1 MDDSVSSNVTPISS
15 QDQGEAS
22 RQELLKRLD
31 EASKRAEETRAKRE
45 ELETQGELE
54 RRVLEAE
61 REAADQEA
69 LLNAESEHGS
79 SRIATVSTDLGV
91 IILKRANALRFKKF
105 QDLEST
111 KTLDVERLVRPCIVY
126 PDKSRFDVICEELP
140 ATLMQCGNAVAILA
154 GARAQE
160 NAGKS

>member
-1 MDDSVSSNVTPISS
+1 MEDSASSSVTS
-15 QDQGEAS
+15 QQPAS
-22 RQELLKRLD
+22 RDELVRRLK
-31 EASKRAEETRAKRE
+31 EANKRAEETRAKRE
-45 ELETQGELE
+45 KLETQGELE

-69 LLNAESEHGS
+69 LLSAESEYGS
-79 SRIATVSTDLGV
+79 NRIATVTTDLGV

-105 QDLEST
+105 QDKEST
-111 KTLDVERLVRPCIVY
+111 KTLDVEKLVRPCIVY

-160 NAGKS
+160 NSGKS